1 MQRVGSAILK
11 ASLLLLF
18 GFIAI
23 HLGSCSSGSSL
34 KSTAVTPAVP
44 DELVVSPQNPTISD
58 AMTTQTF
65 KAVGYYSDGST
76 IDLTSFAAWSSSNAQ
91 VATVSSPGIATSVV
105 LPNGQSAG
113 FASIQAVFGTVKGI
127 SILSVT
133 NHQGNGFAGVFTQHN
148 DLARTGQ
155 NVNETLLTPANVN
168 STNFGKI
175 FSQRVDGN
183 IYAQPLYVPNV
194 TIPGLGTHNV
204 MYVATEAD
212 SVYAF
217 DADNN
222 TGPNAAPL
230 WKASLI
236 DTDHDA
242 PPGALV
248 GDDRSSCDAIVP
260 HVGVTSTPVID
271 PSTGTLYAVAKS
283 EENNNA
289 VTVYRLHALDI
300 TTGAEKAPGPV
311 VIAGTV
317 PGTGDGSSGGSMTFV
332 AGQHLNRTA
341 LLLVNGVLYVAFA
354 SNCDFVPYHGWLFA
368 YDTSNFSQPTIFV
381 STPNGSDG
389 GIWMSGAG
397 IAADSN
403 ANLYVATGNGT
414 FDTTNIP
421 ATEFG
426 NTLLKLNLK
435 GNTIS
440 VLDYFTPSNQ
450 ATLNTQDIDLG
461 SGGILLLPD
470 QPGAHPH
477 EMVQAGKFG
486 SIYLLDRDQMTS
498 NNLHYCVVNCNGADP
513 QIVQEL
519 QFTLAGVYGIPAY
532 WNNNVY
538 FGSNNFP
545 LHAYALSN
553 GILSATPTAAT
564 PNAFP
569 FPGPTPSVSAN
580 GSSGGIVWA
589 IDASQFGNE
598 GRVLGPSV
606 LHAYDAL
613 NVADELYNSSQAPNG
628 RDVAGNSVKFSVPTV
643 ANGRVYIGTLTELD
657 VYGLLPPP
665 NAQTRDRLRITA
677 LAARAINSAFPRRQ

>member
-1 MQRVGSAILK
+1 MQRLRNVILK
-11 ASLLLLF
+11 GSLLLLF
-18 GFIAI
+18 GFIAM
-23 HLGSCSSGSSL
+23 HLGSCSSGSRL
-34 KSTAVTPAVP
+34 ESTAVTPAVP

-65 KAVGYYSDGST
+65 KAIGYYGDGST

-91 VATVSSPGIATSVV
+91 VATVSSTGIATSVV

-113 FASIQAVFGTVKGI
+113 FASIQAVFGTVKGV

-168 STNFGKI
+168 STSFGKI
-175 FSQRVDGN
+175 FSQPVDGN
-183 IYAQPLYVPNV
+183 VYAQPLYVPNV

-204 MYVATEAD
+204 VYVATEAD

-217 DADNN
+217 DADGNI
-222 TGPNAAPL
+222 GSNASPL
-230 WKASLI
+230 WRASLL
-236 DTDHDA
+236 DTAHGA

-248 GDDRSSCDAIVP
+248 GDDRTSCDAIVP

-271 PSTGTLYAVAKS
+271 PSSGTLYAVAKS
-283 EENNNA
+283 EESNNA

-300 TTGAEKAPGPV
+300 TTGAEKTPGPV
-311 VIAGTV
+311 VITGTV
-317 PGTGDGSSGGSMTFV
+317 SGTGDGSSGGSLAFA
-332 AGQHLNRTA
+332 AGQHLNRA
-341 LLLVNGVLYVAFA
+341 GLLLVNGMVYVVFA
-354 SNCDFVPYHGWLFA
+354 SNCDFKPFHGWLFA
-368 YDTSNFSQPTIFV
+368 YETSNFSQPTIFV

-426 NTLLKLNLK
+426 NTLLKLNLR
-435 GNTIS
+435 GSTIS

-450 ATLNTQDIDLG
+450 AVLNPQDLDVG

-477 EMVQAGKFG
+477 EMVQAGKWQ

-519 QFTLAGVYGIPAY
+519 QFAISGTFGIPAY
-532 WNNNVY
+532 WNNSVY
-538 FGSNNFP
+538 LGSNGSP

-553 GILSATPTAAT
+553 GMLSAVPTAVT
-564 PNAFP
+564 HNVYP
-569 FPGPTPSVSAN
+569 FPSPTPSVSAN
-580 GSSGGIVWA
+580 GSSSGIVWA

-598 GRVLGPSV
+598 GHPLGPSV
-606 LHAYDAL
+606 LHAYDAT
-613 NVADELYNSSQAPNG
+613 NVANELFNSSQALNS

-643 ANGRVYIGTLTELD
+643 AKGKVYIGTQTEMD
-657 VYGLLPPP
+657 VYGVLPPA
-665 NAQTRDRLRITA
+665 NAQI
-677 LAARAINSAFPRRQ
+677 LARPRR